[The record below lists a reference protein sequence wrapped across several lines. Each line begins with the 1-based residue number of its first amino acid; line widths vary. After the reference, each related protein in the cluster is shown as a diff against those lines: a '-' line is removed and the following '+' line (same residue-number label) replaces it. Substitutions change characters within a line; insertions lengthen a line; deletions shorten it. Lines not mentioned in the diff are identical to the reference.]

1 MPVPL
6 PPPPPSLWHPHA
18 CRRLLIAGGLFFAVG
33 VLLFTYAVPLREWV
47 GQISPGCLFHRYTGI
62 KCPGCGGTRA
72 LQALL
77 GGDAAAAL
85 RFNFFWLPS
94 ALILGAELLR
104 KLCSTPAFRCT
115 TAFRLFYLPALKLY
129 AASAVFWF
137 IARNIFDW

>member
-1 MPVPL
+1 MYEEHLSP
-6 PPPPPSLWHPHA
+6 WHPHA
-18 CRRLLIAGGLFFAVG
+18 VLRLGA
-33 VLLFTYAVPLREWV
+33 VLLVLLAGAVLLSLYAAPLCEWV
-47 GQISPGCLFHRYTGI
+47 RILSPGCFFHRLTGI

-94 ALILGAELLR
+94 AFILLAELLR
-104 KLCSTPAFRCT
+104 KLCCTPAFRYT
-115 TAFRLFYLPALKLY
+115 SAFRLFYLPALKLY